1 MASLFAPL
9 VRPLVRALSQLPDP
23 ALRGVLLRS
32 LALAAVGF
40 VALEAASVWG
50 LRQLVL
56 APGWAGHGALAS
68 VLGWL
73 GGLLGGVAAAWVGMW
88 LFLPLAGLIATVFL
102 ERIAG
107 AVERRWYPGLAPPR
121 RIAALAQA
129 WDGVVLTLWLAL
141 LVVVA
146 LLATLLLPGIGLLA
160 GWGIGA
166 VALGRG
172 LFVPV
177 ALRRMGRAEALA
189 LYRRRRGPVLLQ
201 GAVLA
206 VAASVPGLNL
216 LVPVVGV
223 AAMVHVVQSGLTAAG
238 RGR

>member
-1 MASLFAPL
+1 MASLFTPL
-9 VRPLVRALSQLPDP
+9 FTPLGRAVAQLPDP

-32 LALAAVGF
+32 LALAATGF
-40 VALEAASVWG
+40 VALEALSVWG
-50 LRQLVL
+50 VRRLVL
-56 APGWAGHGALAS
+56 APGWALHGTLAS
-68 VLGWL
+68 LLGWF

-88 LFLPLAGLIATVFL
+88 LFVPLAGLIATVFL
-102 ERIAG
+102 ERIAA
-107 AVERRWYPGLAPPR
+107 AVERRWYPGLPPPR

-129 WDGVVLTLWLAL
+129 WDGVVLTVWLGL
-141 LVVVA
+141 LVVLA
-146 LLATLLLPGIGLLA
+146 LLATLLVPGIGLLA

-201 GAVLA
+201 GATLA

-223 AAMVHVVQSGLTAAG
+223 AAMVHLAQLGSSTAG

>member
-9 VRPLVRALSQLPDP
+9 GRAVAQLPDP

-32 LALAAVGF
+32 LVLAAAGF
-40 VALEAASVWG
+40 AALEAAAVWA

-56 APGWAGHGALAS
+56 APGWAGHGWAAS

-102 ERIAG
+102 ERIAA
-107 AVERRWYPGLAPPR
+107 AVERRWYPGLGPPR

-129 WDGVVLTLWLAL
+129 WDGVVLTVWLGLLVLLAL
-141 LVVVA
+141 LA
-146 LLATLLLPGIGLLA
+146 ALLLPGIGLLA

-189 LYRRRRGPVLLQ
+189 LYRRRRGPVLLH

-206 VAASVPGLNL
+206 VASSVPGLNL

-223 AAMVHVVQSGLTAAG
+223 AAMAHLAQAGSTMTG

>member
-1 MASLFAPL
+1 MPTLL
-9 VRPLVRALSQLPDP
+9 TPLVRAVTQLPDP

-40 VALEAASVWG
+40 LALEAASVWG

-56 APGWAGHGALAS
+56 APGWAGHGAMAS

-102 ERIAG
+102 ERIAA
-107 AVERRWYPGLAPPR
+107 AVEWRWYPGLAPPR

-129 WDGVVLTLWLAL
+129 WDGVVLTLWLGL
-141 LVVVA
+141 LVLLA

-189 LYRRRRGPVLLQ
+189 LYRHRRVAVLLQ
-201 GAVLA
+201 GAALA
-206 VAASVPGLNL
+206 MAASVPGLNL

-223 AAMVHVVQSGLTAAG
+223 AAMVHVVQARCTGAA
-238 RGR
+238 RAR

>member
-1 MASLFAPL
+1 MPSLFT
-9 VRPLVRALSQLPDP
+9 PLVRAVSQLPDP

-32 LALAAVGF
+32 LVLAAAGF
-40 VALEAASVWG
+40 VALEPAAVWA

-56 APGWAGHGALAS
+56 APGWAGHGWVAS

-73 GGLLGGVAAAWVGMW
+73 GGVLGGVTAAWVGLW

-102 ERIAG
+102 ERIAA
-107 AVERRWYPGLAPPR
+107 AVERRWYPGLGPPR

-129 WDGVVLTLWLAL
+129 WDGVVLTVWLGLLVLLAL
-141 LVVVA
+141 LA
-146 LLATLLLPGIGLLA
+146 ALLLPGIGLLA

-189 LYRRRRGPVLLQ
+189 LYRRRRGPVLLH

-206 VAASVPGLNL
+206 VASSVPGLNL

-223 AAMVHVVQSGLTAAG
+223 AAMAHLAQPGSTMAG